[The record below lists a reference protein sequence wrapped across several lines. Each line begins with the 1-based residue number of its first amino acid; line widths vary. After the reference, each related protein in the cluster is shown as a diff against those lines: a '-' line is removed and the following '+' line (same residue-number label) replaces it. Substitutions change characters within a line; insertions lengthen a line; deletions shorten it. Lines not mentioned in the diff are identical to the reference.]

1 LRKVRPIADPKRY
14 GFAVGRVRVL
24 ETRLLNR
31 STYERLLDAHSFRE
45 QMRILSETTYGAC
58 LEGATTAEEVE
69 AGLDASL
76 RDLYSDF
83 LEQAN
88 LPDDVVRYFRLMH
101 DFENLRGRLKA
112 EVLGI
117 EPSELL
123 GELGSVPAEAFAG
136 STEDLPA
143 DMRLAERNVRM
154 RAGGED
160 GTLDA
165 DLIDPAVD
173 AEMHRMLAEVACES
187 GSEYL
192 CDMAKLRIDLGNL
205 KALVRARVRNLPV
218 QQAEK
223 LFVAGGTVNPNRF
236 VEGYRQPLEEIA
248 RQIAERPGMR
258 GIDPESIVDP
268 ARLDLVIDTAVERQL
283 AEARRMPVGPEPVVS
298 YVASRKVEI
307 SMVRMLLVGKLAG
320 VDTDTLRA
328 RVRNVA

>member
-1 LRKVRPIADPKRY
+1 VRKVRPIADPARY

-24 ETRLLNR
+24 ETRLLGR

-45 QMRILSETTYGAC
+45 QMRILSETTYGSC
-58 LEGATTAEEVE
+58 LEGARTAEEVE
-69 AGLDASL
+69 LGLDGAL
-76 RDLYSDF
+76 RDLYKDF

-88 LPDDVVRYFRLMH
+88 LPEEVIHYFRLMH
-101 DFENLRGRLKA
+101 DYENLRGRLKA

-117 EPSELL
+117 PAAELL
-123 GELGSVPAEAFAG
+123 TELGSAPASSFEG
-136 STEDLPA
+136 SESELTP
-143 DMRLAERNVRM
+143 DMRVAERHVRD
-154 RAGGED
+154 RAAGDD

-173 AEMHRMLAEVACES
+173 AEMYETLARVACGS

-192 CDMAKLRIDLGNL
+192 CDMAKLQIDLGNL
-205 KALVRARVRNLPV
+205 KAFVRARVKNLPI
-218 QQAEK
+218 QQAEN
-223 LFVAGGTVNPNRF
+223 LFVDGGTVGMTRF
-236 VEGYRQPLEEIA
+236 AESYRLPLAEIG
-248 RQIAERPGMR
+248 RLVVERPGMH

-268 ARLDLVIDTAVERQL
+268 ARLDLVIDSAIARQL
-283 AEARRMPVGPEPVVS
+283 AEARRVPVGPEPVLA

-320 VDTDTLRA
+320 VDSDTLRA

>member
-1 LRKVRPIADPKRY
+1 
-14 GFAVGRVRVL
+14 
-24 ETRLLNR
+24 
-31 STYERLLDAHSFRE
+31 
-45 QMRILSETTYGAC
+45 MRILSETTYGAC

-76 RDLYSDF
+76 RELYSDF
-83 LEQAN
+83 LEAAN

-112 EVLGI
+112 EVLGVPAA
-117 EPSELL
+117 EFL
-123 GELGSVPAEAFAG
+123 GDLGSAPAEAFEG
-136 STEDLPA
+136 SSDDLTP

-154 RAGGED
+154 RAEGED

-173 AEMHRMLAEVACES
+173 AEMHRMLAEVACGS

-205 KALVRARVRNLPV
+205 KAFMRARVRNLPV

-223 LFVAGGTVNPNRF
+223 LFVGGGTVGVNRF

-248 RQIAERPGMR
+248 RQVAESPGLY
-258 GIDPESIVDP
+258 GVDPESIVDP
-268 ARLDLVIDTAVERQL
+268 ARLDLVIDSAVERQL

-307 SMVRMLLVGKLAG
+307 SMVRMLLIGKLAG
-320 VDTDTLRA
+320 VDSETLRA